1 MSKAI
6 TKLEDFE
13 KYTNNW
19 IAIGDTVNGKEIK
32 EIWCS
37 SIGTPIF
44 IIDGKHYSW
53 KELLKILPEPEEK
66 AA

>member
-53 KELLKILPEPEEK
+53 KELLKILPEGEK
-66 AA
+66 